1 MKAHFALTLMILAL
15 LAAGAAPVQ
24 AGFEAVISQT
34 ITIDTG
40 TSIGTVTMP
49 FTGVIREAYLD
60 CPLLDSGDTATVS
73 LTLTPITDS
82 AMDTIAIV
90 PNGWTDILIG
100 NTSDNAVNK
109 LFASRGTIDCQGLL
123 TWQVQTSSNQIAD
136 RTFRILVIR
145 EY

>member
-1 MKAHFALTLMILAL
+1 MKALITMILMILAL
-15 LAAGAAPVQ
+15 LALGVMPAQ
-24 AGFEAVISQT
+24 AGFEAVVSQT
-34 ITIDTG
+34 FTIDTG

-49 FTGVIREAYLD
+49 FAGVIREAYLD
-60 CPLLDSGDTATVS
+60 CPLLDSEDTATVS

-82 AMDTIAIV
+82 EMDTTAVV
-90 PNGWTDILIG
+90 PNGWTNILIG

-109 LFASRGTIDCQGLL
+109 LFASRGTIDCQGTL
-123 TWQVQTSSNQIAD
+123 TWQVQTSTNQIAD